1 MPDKQKWVPEVGY
14 KREADLTPDDL
25 EAIENWHRVWHD
37 PGLDGRSRPESE
49 EARCLAA
56 AA

>member
-37 PGLDGRSRPESE
+37 PGLDG
-49 EARCLAA
+49 ALAPKVKKPDA
-56 AA
+56 